1 MNLDLSTKLRG
12 EGTSTEWD
20 NEIPP
25 PREREAREFTRHSQG
40 SENPNPEDWDT
51 TPPSQVPL

>member
-1 MNLDLSTKLRG
+1 MNLDLSVKLRG

-25 PREREAREFTRHSQG
+25 PREREAREFTRHSQR
-40 SENPNPEDWDT
+40 SENPNLEDWD
-51 TPPSQVPL
+51 PPHPHQVPL